1 MLTQHRNLKAM
12 VEGAIDV
19 ERAIEKAVMEMG
31 YDALRDKQRE
41 AIFGFL
47 RGRVVF
53 VSLPTGSGKS
63 LCYGV
68 LPKVSIL

>member
-1 MLTQHRNLKAM
+1 M
-12 VEGAIDV
+12 V
-19 ERAIEKAVMEMG
+19 ERAVEKAVMEMG
-31 YDALRDKQRE
+31 YDALHDKQRE

-63 LCYGV
+63 LLRC
-68 LPKVSIL
+68 SS